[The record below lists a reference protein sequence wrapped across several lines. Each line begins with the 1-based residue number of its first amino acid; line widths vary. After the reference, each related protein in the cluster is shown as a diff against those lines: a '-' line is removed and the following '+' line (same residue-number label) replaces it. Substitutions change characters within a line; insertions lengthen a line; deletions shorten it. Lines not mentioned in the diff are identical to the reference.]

1 MFLFALVSLKL
12 SAGLGRHY
20 WVLKLKAHITAT
32 QTHLRHMMVR
42 KSSGSIVHYIVI
54 GQSRKE
60 GDMAIHMTGQQN
72 TDYFIVGP
80 ALKPGNG
87 VLEAIYSLFY
97 LPQNY
102 KLILPT
108 AAKKSDRFFDDIVAL
123 VKKNDLEQ
131 RVYFSKENSSVES
144 PEGFASA
151 VLNTAR
157 SGYCM

>member
-1 MFLFALVSLKL
+1 
-12 SAGLGRHY
+12 
-20 WVLKLKAHITAT
+20 
-32 QTHLRHMMVR
+32 
-42 KSSGSIVHYIVI
+42 
-54 GQSRKE
+54 
-60 GDMAIHMTGQQN
+60 MAIHMTQAQN

-80 ALKPGNG
+80 ALKPENG
-87 VLEAIYSLFY
+87 VVEAIYSLFY

-108 AAKKSDRFFDDIVAL
+108 AAKNSERFFDDIVAL

-131 RVYFSKENSSVES
+131 RVYFSRETPNVAS

-157 SGYCM
+157 SGYSM

>member
-1 MFLFALVSLKL
+1 
-12 SAGLGRHY
+12 
-20 WVLKLKAHITAT
+20 
-32 QTHLRHMMVR
+32 MVR
-42 KSSGSIVHYIVI
+42 KAPGSIVHYIVN
-54 GQSRKE
+54 GHSRKE
-60 GDMAIHMTGQQN
+60 GDMAIHATQSQN

-87 VLEAIYSLFY
+87 VVEAIYSLFY

-108 AAKKSDRFFDDIVAL
+108 AIKNSDRFFDDIVAL

-131 RVYFSKENSSVES
+131 RVYFSKQTASTES

-151 VLNTAR
+151 VLNTTR
-157 SGYCM
+157 SGFSM

>member
-1 MFLFALVSLKL
+1 MA
-12 SAGLGRHY
+12 A
-20 WVLKLKAHITAT
+20 ITT
-32 QTHLRHMMVR
+32 QKH
-42 KSSGSIVHYIVI
+42 
-54 GQSRKE
+54 
-60 GDMAIHMTGQQN
+60 

-87 VLEAIYSLFY
+87 VVEAIYSLFY

-108 AAKKSDRFFDDIVAL
+108 AAKNSDRFFDEIVAL

-131 RVYFSKENSSVES
+131 RVYFSKETATTKTA
-144 PEGFASA
+144 EGFASA